1 MPAPDASDTDDPTR
15 KLAERLL
22 DAQVAFHLAELSGD
36 RLSEVIDRDVRE
48 ALRIAE
54 SVTVADVLDPEHVAA
69 TVRTVIDLVGGSA
82 LPVDLADA
90 WAGALYDL
98 DAADEHRLAE
108 VVDREQVDALV
119 ATVLSMHTLHQRAL
133 DRLTDSPLVASV
145 ATSFFN
151 KIVGDIVAQ
160 NRALAEKVP
169 GMGSMFSLGMGA
181 VSRVKNVSDQFLG
194 DVAGKSAQYALR
206 RLNSATLELIR
217 DAPLADAAMQVWDLQ
232 AEEPISVLREY
243 MSRAE
248 LTELVGLVAELVVTS
263 RNAAYVD
270 AVIAEWVQVFFGRY
284 GDVSVAALLADA
296 GVSSDDLVAEVQ
308 RHAPAIVA
316 AAKADGRLAEFIRAR
331 LEPFYVSD
339 EVLGV
344 LASRD
349 N

>member
-1 MPAPDASDTDDPTR
+1 MPASVAFPADDSTR

-22 DAQVAFHLAELSGD
+22 DAQVAFHLAELDGE
-36 RLSEVIDRDVRE
+36 RLSAVVDRDVRE

-54 SVTVADVLDPEHVAA
+54 TVTVAQALDREHVVA
-69 TVRTVIDLVGGSA
+69 TVRTIIDLVGGSA

-98 DAADEHRLAE
+98 DAADEHRLGD

-119 ATVLSMHTLHQRAL
+119 ATVLSMHTLHEHAL

-194 DVAGKSAQYALR
+194 DVAGKGAQYALR
-206 RLNSATLELIR
+206 RLNGATLELIR

-232 AEEPISVLREY
+232 AEEPMSVLREY
-243 MSRAE
+243 LSRTE
-248 LTELVGLVAELVVTS
+248 LTELIGLIAELAVTS
-263 RNAAYVD
+263 RNAAYID
-270 AVIAEWVQVFFGRY
+270 AVVVEWVDVFFARY
-284 GDVSVAALLADA
+284 GEKTVTALLGEA

-308 RHAPAIVA
+308 RHAPGIVA
-316 AAKADGRLAEFIRAR
+316 AAKADGRLAELIRVR
-331 LEPFYVSD
+331 LAPFYASD
-339 EVLGV
+339 EVLGM
-344 LASRD
+344 LATRD
-349 N
+349 D